1 MAKKEIVKSVES
13 FSVSLLD
20 NGYTIQY
27 SGYDE
32 SDNYQT
38 KNLVLTS
45 LDDLVKQI
53 KIIDGLK

>member
-1 MAKKEIVKSVES
+1 MAKKEIVKGVDS

-20 NGYTIQY
+20 NGYTLQY

-32 SDNYQT
+32 KDEYQ
-38 KNLVLTS
+38 NRNIVLTS
-45 LDDLVKQI
+45 LEDLIKQI

>member
-20 NGYTIQY
+20 NGYTLQY
-27 SGYDE
+27 SGEDE
-32 SDNYQT
+32 NDEYHNR
-38 KNLVLTS
+38 NMVLTS
-45 LDDLVKQI
+45 LEDLINQI

>member
-32 SDNYQT
+32 SDSYQT

>member
-1 MAKKEIVKSVES
+1 MAKKEIVKNVES

-20 NGYTIQY
+20 NGYTLQY

-32 SDNYQT
+32 DDAYQ
-38 KNLVLTS
+38 NRNIVLTS
-45 LDDLVKQI
+45 LEDLIKQI

>member
-32 SDNYQT
+32 SDNYHT